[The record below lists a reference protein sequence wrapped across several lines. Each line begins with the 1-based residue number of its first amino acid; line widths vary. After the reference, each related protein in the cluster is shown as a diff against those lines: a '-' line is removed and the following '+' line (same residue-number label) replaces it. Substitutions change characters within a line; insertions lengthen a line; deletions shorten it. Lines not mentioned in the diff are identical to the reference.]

1 MIKKT
6 SHVLIQTDFK
16 RVYAGVSVFLEQND
30 TNRSLFL
37 YLLRYFFIILNG
49 CHIVCLMPFKNMFRV
64 QNHWSVDDC
73 TCSNS
78 CT

>member
-30 TNRSLFL
+30 TNRSLAFSVSVTL
-37 YLLRYFFIILNG
+37 FFYYIKWMSYCVFNA
-49 CHIVCLMPFKNMFRV
+49 F
-64 QNHWSVDDC
+64 
-73 TCSNS
+73 
-78 CT
+78 